1 MKVLFVSSGNS
12 KEFDIIPFIRNQ
24 GESLRKEG
32 VELDFYP
39 IKGKGISG
47 YLKAVSPLR
56 KHIKKGG
63 YDLIH
68 AHFIYSGWTAV
79 LASALTGKPV
89 VLSFM
94 GNDLCG
100 EFRVDGSLKTKSY
113 IYFLLSFLIQP
124 FCKAIIVKSQ
134 NLLDRVWMK
143 SKTHK
148 VPNGIDFEMF
158 KPISKTEART
168 RLNLPLDK
176 RIVLFMGGKVQE
188 VKNYIG
194 AKNAFK
200 ALKDEHAVF
209 VAPYPVTH
217 VEVPLY
223 LNAGD
228 VLVVPSFNEGSA
240 NIIKEALACNTKIV
254 ATPVGD
260 AVEMIGNVKGCIITD
275 FEPERMA
282 ADINKALSFEGDAEG
297 RSSIQHL
304 EIQATAKTIIDI
316 YRS

>member
-24 GESLRKEG
+24 GESLRAEG
-32 VELDFYP
+32 VELDFCP
-39 IKGKGISG
+39 IKGKGIAG

-56 KHIKKGG
+56 RHIKQGG

-79 LASALTGKPV
+79 LAAAFSGKPV

-100 EFRVDGSLKTKSY
+100 EFRVDGSLKPKSY

-134 NLLDRVWMK
+134 NLLERVWMK
-143 SKTHK
+143 GKTHK
-148 VPNGIDFEMF
+148 VPNGIDFEVF
-158 KPISKTEART
+158 QPISRTEART
-168 RLNLPLDK
+168 KLNLPLDK
-176 RIVLFMGGKVQE
+176 QIVLFMGSKEQE
-188 VKNYIG
+188 VKNYSG
-194 AKNAFK
+194 AKKAFEV
-200 ALKDEHAVF
+200 LKHDSTIF
-209 VAPYPVTH
+209 ITPYPVTH
-217 VEVPLY
+217 AEVPLY
-223 LNAGD
+223 LNACD

-260 AVEMIGNVKGCIITD
+260 AEEMIGSVNGCFITSFD
-275 FEPERMA
+275 ADKMA
-282 ADINKALSFEGDAEG
+282 SDIKKALDFGGEVNG

-304 EIQATAKTIIDI
+304 EIGATARTIIDI
-316 YRS
+316 YNR

>member
-24 GESLRKEG
+24 GESLRAEG
-32 VELDFYP
+32 IELDFYP
-39 IKGKGISG
+39 IQGKGISG

-79 LASALTGKPV
+79 LASVFTGKPV

-100 EFRVDGSLKTKSY
+100 EFRVDGSLKPKSY
-113 IYFLLSFLIQP
+113 LYFLLSFLIQP
-124 FCKAIIVKSQ
+124 FCKEIIVKSQ
-134 NLLDRVWMK
+134 NLHDRVWLK

-148 VPNGIDFEMF
+148 VPNGIDFEVF
-158 KPISKTEART
+158 KQISKTEART
-168 RLNLPLDK
+168 KFNLSLDK
-176 RIVLFMGGKVQE
+176 KIILFMGSKEQE
-188 VKNYIG
+188 VKNYSG
-194 AKNAFK
+194 AKKAFE
-200 ALKDEHAVF
+200 ALNDDAAIF
-209 VAPYPVTH
+209 LSPYPVTH
-217 VEVPLY
+217 AEVPYY
-223 LNAGD
+223 LNACD

-254 ATPVGD
+254 ATAVGD
-260 AVEMIGNVKGCIITD
+260 AEEMIGDVAGCFITE
-275 FEPERMA
+275 FKPESMA
-282 ADINKALSFEGDAEG
+282 ADIQKALDFDNETNG

-304 EIQATAKTIIDI
+304 EIGATAKTIIDI
-316 YRS
+316 YNR